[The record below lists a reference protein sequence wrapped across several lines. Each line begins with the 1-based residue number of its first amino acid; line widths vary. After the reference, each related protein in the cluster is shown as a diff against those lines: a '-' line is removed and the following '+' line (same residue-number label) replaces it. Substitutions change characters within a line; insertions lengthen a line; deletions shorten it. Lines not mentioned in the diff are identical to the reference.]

1 MHMIKR
7 LDSSCIVFLPFFLL
21 YIRVNFFDFIHNYD
35 LHHPQKGYIYKDYI
49 FCTHFV
55 VTRWQKMKKNREG
68 GSKEVYRKYP
78 SA

>member
-35 LHHPQKGYIYKDYI
+35 LHHPQKGYIYIKIIYFVRI
-49 FCTHFV
+49 LFCYP
-55 VTRWQKMKKNREG
+55 MAENEKKSRR
-68 GSKEVYRKYP
+68 RK
-78 SA
+78 